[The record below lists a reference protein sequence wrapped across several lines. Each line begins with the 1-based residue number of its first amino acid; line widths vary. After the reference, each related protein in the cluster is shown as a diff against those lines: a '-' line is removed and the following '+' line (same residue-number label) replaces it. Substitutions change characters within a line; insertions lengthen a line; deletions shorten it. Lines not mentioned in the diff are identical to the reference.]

1 MSWTKKL
8 TPQEAPEMIFETMGR
23 GQYPPQ
29 MASLRKEHLRTLW
42 RVDSPP
48 FVKRF
53 TRLPPRMKVSIE
65 SSVLKRHRASRF

>member
-8 TPQEAPEMIFETMGR
+8 TPQEAPEMIFETQGR

-42 RVDSPP
+42 RVGQ
-48 FVKRF
+48 
-53 TRLPPRMKVSIE
+53 I
-65 SSVLKRHRASRF
+65 

>member
-1 MSWTKKL
+1 MSWAKKS
-8 TPQEAPEMIFETMGR
+8 PKKAPGTIFETQGR

-29 MASLRKEHLRTLW
+29 MASLRNESLRTLW

-65 SSVLKRHRASRF
+65 SSVLKRHRANRF